1 MKKIFRRT
9 GKIIVTAILA
19 IFLLLLIL
27 PVLFK
32 GKIGEQVVKVANE
45 QIDANLSFTGYSL
58 SLIRN
63 FPNLTF
69 SLNDLVIT
77 GKDQFNGDTL
87 AGLRSFRLVFD
98 LSSVFG
104 KEGYVVKSV
113 VVDRPVVNG
122 IALADGSVNW
132 DIMKE
137 SEQADVTEET
147 GEGKAADSSSSL
159 KASLESLEIR
169 NGRLTYMDQGSE
181 MSAVID
187 NMNLHLAGNMAES
200 ITDLALEVDMEGITF
215 IMDGTA
221 YLKEAVAKGL
231 FDLSADMDQMR
242 FTLNENSLSLN
253 ALMLTLSGTIA
264 MEGERILTDIQFG
277 TGETGFR
284 DILSMVPAVYLSGFE
299 DIRADG
305 TLVLDGTASGVYS
318 GSDSL
323 YPDISL
329 GVRVN
334 NGSVSYPGL
343 PGKISGIEVTFN
355 AAVDGENPDLSVV
368 DLENF
373 SFDIEGNPFRMS
385 FSLRTPLS
393 DPGITG
399 MAEGRIDL
407 ASLAEAVPLDG
418 TEMSGVIVTDMTF
431 GGSYSMLE
439 QERYEEFTAD
449 GSLSVRDISVKA
461 DGMPELIVAGGD
473 LLFSPASTSL
483 QNLKVNIGASD
494 IAISGILSNYLPY
507 LLRGETITGEMTLNS
522 ALIDAGE
529 LLSYFPEDTMAVEEE
544 MTLPDRIII
553 PDNIDFT
560 FSSEID
566 KLIFPPLAANDIRG
580 NIVVQNGTV
589 SVLNTGLRAVGGN
602 FDLDAV
608 YDTRDTLNPVIGGSL
623 RATDISLLTTFETF
637 NTVRQLAP
645 VAEGMEGNI
654 TAALQ
659 FSSVLGKGLMP
670 VINSISGG
678 GSFRSEEIALVSSP
692 IFDKFSSLFK
702 LDDSFSN
709 RFRDIDL
716 LFTVDSGRVFI
727 KPFETTLGVIGMT
740 ISGDHGID
748 QSINYNIRTEMP
760 SRYLPESLTGVI
772 NSMAAQ
778 AAMMGIQYKMPET
791 LKVNMNV
798 GGTVQSPRIVP
809 SLDGSGAVNAA
820 SLKEGVTGAA
830 KEAVSGLID
839 DTEGKVAEEVAAQAA
854 KLIAAAEQEAARV
867 REEAAKVA
875 AGIRAEAD
883 SAAVKLE
890 KEAESKGAIAR
901 LAAERA
907 AKALRDE
914 ADKRAVQVE
923 SEADKRAEAIIEEA
937 KRRASELK

>member
-9 GKIIVTAILA
+9 GKIIVTIILA
-19 IFLLLLIL
+19 VFILLLLL

-45 QIDANLSFTGYSL
+45 KIDANLSFSGYSL

-77 GKDQFNGDTL
+77 GKDKFEGDTL

-98 LSSVFG
+98 LSSIFG
-104 KEGYVVKSV
+104 KEGYVVRSV
-113 VVDRPVVNG
+113 VVDRPVING

-137 SEQADVTEET
+137 SEQDALPEEA
-147 GEGKAADSSSSL
+147 GEEGAADSSSSL
-159 KASLESLEIR
+159 KATLESFQIR
-169 NGRLTYMDQGSE
+169 NGRLTYMDKGSE
-181 MSAVID
+181 MSAFID

-200 ITDLALEVDMEGITF
+200 ITDLALEVDMEGVTF
-215 IMDGTA
+215 IMEGTA

-231 FDLSADMDQMR
+231 FDLSADMEQMK
-242 FTLNENSLSLN
+242 FTLNENSLSVN
-253 ALMLTLSGTIA
+253 ALMLTMSGTIA
-264 MEGERILTDIQFG
+264 MEGERILTDLQFG

-299 DIRADG
+299 DLRADG

-323 YPDISL
+323 YPDISV
-329 GVRVN
+329 GVKIN
-334 NGSVSYPGL
+334 NGSVSYPDL
-343 PGKISGIEVTFN
+343 PGKISGIEVTFT
-355 AAVDGENPDLSVV
+355 AAMDGEDPDLSVV

-373 SFDIEGNPFRMS
+373 SFDLEGNPFRMA

-393 DPGITG
+393 DPRISG

-407 ASLAEAVPLDG
+407 ASLAEALPLGG
-418 TEMSGVIVTDMTF
+418 TEISGLIVTDMTF
-431 GGSYSMLE
+431 GGSYSMIE
-439 QERYEEFTAD
+439 QERYEEFIAD
-449 GSLSVRDISVKA
+449 GSLSVSEISVKA
-461 DGMPELIVAGGD
+461 DDMPELMVASGE

-483 QNLKVNIGASD
+483 QNMKVNIGATD
-494 IAISGILSNYLPY
+494 LAISGILSNYLPY
-507 LLRGETITGEMTLNS
+507 LFRGETIRGEMNLNS

-529 LLSYFPEDTMAVEEE
+529 LLSFFPEDTLAVEEE
-544 MTLPDRIII
+544 MTLPDRIVI
-553 PDNIDFT
+553 PGNIDFT

-566 KLIFPPLAANDIRG
+566 KLIFPPLEASDIRG

-589 SVLNTGLRAVGGN
+589 SVLNTGLKAVGGT
-602 FDLDAV
+602 FDLNAL
-608 YDTRDTLNPVIGGSL
+608 YDTRDTLKPVISGSL

-637 NTVRQLAP
+637 NTVQQLAP

-654 TAALQ
+654 TTALE
-659 FSSVLGKGLMP
+659 FSSILGKGLMP
-670 VINSISGG
+670 VINSISGS
-678 GSFRSEEIALVSSP
+678 GSFRSDEIALVSSP

-709 RFRDIDL
+709 RFRDVDL

-727 KPFETTLGVIGMT
+727 KPFETSLGVIDMT

-748 QSINYNIRTEMP
+748 QSVNYNIRSAMP

-772 NSMAAQ
+772 NGMAAQ
-778 AAMMGIQYKMPET
+778 AALMGIQYKIPET

-820 SLKEGVTGAA
+820 SLKEGVSGAA

-839 DTEGKVAEEVAAQAA
+839 DTEEKVAEEVAAQAA
-854 KLIAAAEQEAARV
+854 KLIAAGEVEAERV
-867 REEAAKVA
+867 KAEAAKVA

-883 SAAVKLE
+883 SAALKLE

-907 AKALRDE
+907 AKAMRDE
-914 ADKRAVQVE
+914 GEKRAAQVE
-923 SEADKRAEAIIEEA
+923 EEAEKRATTIIEEA